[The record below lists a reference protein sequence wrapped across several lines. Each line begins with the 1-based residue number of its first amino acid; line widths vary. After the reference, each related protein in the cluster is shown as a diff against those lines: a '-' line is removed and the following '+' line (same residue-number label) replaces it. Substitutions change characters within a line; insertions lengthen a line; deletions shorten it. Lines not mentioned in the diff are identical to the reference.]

1 MDGSALTRS
10 GKASARNGS
19 LNLRE
24 PKLVRP
30 GKEPSRQKGR
40 VSEDPEVMPGGLRT
54 EIEGETRH

>member
-19 LNLRE
+19 LNPRE

-30 GKEPSRQKGR
+30 GKEPSRQKGH

>member
-1 MDGSALTRS
+1 M
-10 GKASARNGS
+10 
-19 LNLRE
+19 NLRE

-30 GKEPSRQKGR
+30 GKEPSRQKGH

>member
-1 MDGSALTRS
+1 M
-10 GKASARNGS
+10 NP
-19 LNLRE
+19 RE

-30 GKEPSRQKGR
+30 GKEPSRQKGH